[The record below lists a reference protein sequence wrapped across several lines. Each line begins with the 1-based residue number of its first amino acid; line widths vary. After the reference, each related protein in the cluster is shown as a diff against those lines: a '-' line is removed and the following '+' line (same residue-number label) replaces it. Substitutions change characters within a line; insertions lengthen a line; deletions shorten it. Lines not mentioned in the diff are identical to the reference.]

1 MSERKVVRRSVAI
14 ALGTICIILA
24 AGLISVFAYYTITI
38 NNQSAKHN
46 DYVLSHSHTDSDYN
60 SLSTQLSNLS
70 IIIQNQQNTIDSFNE
85 SLFNLEKPLL
95 IGVGLKAT
103 DYGGAYTFQITGY
116 VVNTGQTT
124 AINCSLNAYL
134 TVYEIGTQS
143 PTIYTIVEK
152 YIFLGTL
159 PYGNSMFVNQNV
171 SYSGAGGPLSSWFV
185 LPHWNGQTYPIT
197 PILSS

>member
-1 MSERKVVRRSVAI
+1 MNGKQFVRRSVAT
-14 ALGTICIILA
+14 ALGIICIILA
-24 AGLISVFAYYTITI
+24 AGLIGVFAYYTITI
-38 NNQSAKHN
+38 NNQSAKYN
-46 DYVLSHSHTDSDYN
+46 DYVLSHNHTDSDYN
-60 SLSTQLSNLS
+60 SLSTQLNNLS
-70 IIIQNQQNTIDSFNE
+70 ITIQNQQNTIDSLNK
-85 SLFNLEKPLL
+85 SLLNLEKPLL

-116 VVNTGQTT
+116 VVNIGQTT
-124 AINCSLNAYL
+124 AINCSLDVYL

-159 PYGNSMFVNQNV
+159 PYGNSIFVNQNV
-171 SYSGAGGPLSSWFV
+171 SYSGGPLFGWFV
-185 LPHWNGQTYPIT
+185 LQHWNGQTYPIT